1 MRISDLS
8 IKRPVTTTM
17 VVLLVV
23 LLGIISF
30 GRINLDLFPNLSFP
44 MAAVIT
50 TYDGVGPEEIETMV
64 SRPLEN
70 ALATV
75 TNVKSIT
82 SQSGAGQSLV
92 IMEFNWGVDMDFATL
107 DMREKIDMVERIFPD
122 DVSSPMV
129 VKFDPSMLP
138 ILQVGIN
145 GQNDLA
151 SLKQLIE
158 DKVIPRLERLEGV
171 ASVGISGGLN
181 REILIELDQTKL
193 NNYGIGMSTVTQ
205 ALMME
210 NMDLS
215 GGEIARGVTELL
227 LRTRGKFES
236 VEEIEQVLIPT
247 ASGFVALEDIGV
259 VKDTFKEMTSKARL
273 NGEPSIGLTIQKQT
287 DSNTVKVANRV
298 KEELIRIQEELNDG
312 IEVEFM
318 MDQSGYIEQAIGNV
332 QSSAILGG
340 ILAILVLFL
349 FLRNVRSTIVIATAI
364 PISVITTFTLIY
376 FGGLT
381 MNMMTLGGLAL
392 GIGMLVDNSIVVLE
406 NIYRYRQEGLGR
418 IEAASRG
425 SQEVGMAIV
434 ASTLTTAVVFLP
446 VVFVEGMA
454 SQLFKELALTITFS
468 LLASLVVALTFIPML
483 SGKILKV
490 SNRDKVVNE
499 EKKGIISVIFR
510 AYRSSLNWCLSH
522 RWLVMG
528 LLIVALG
535 GSLALLPFIGSEYI
549 PAMDQGEFTINAS
562 LPIGTVL
569 ERTDQ
574 VISQIEELVL
584 EIPEVETVFTN
595 VGSGGQMMSS
605 NDSAVGSIMVR
616 LSDLEG
622 RTRSTD
628 EIMEKLRQKIRIPDT
643 EVTIQALNSMGGGG
657 ALGGTPV
664 TIMVKGHDL
673 GVLEELV
680 KEIGQELQ
688 LVPGIREVKDS
699 ISEGRPE
706 MQIKIDRVQA
716 AKYGLRVTQVAAM
729 IKAAIQ
735 GEVATRYEVGGQEYD
750 VRVTLQEDSRAGLS
764 QVQNLVIPSPLG
776 VMVHLNQIAEFTLEQ
791 GPRTILR
798 ENQVRYAE
806 VTADIY
812 DVDLDT
818 VMTAAKKRIDENVEL
833 PAQYEVIYGGQYE
846 EMLESFESLFFALG
860 LAVIL
865 VYMVLASQFES
876 LLHPFIIMFTVPM
889 AAIGVLVGLFVTG
902 HLISVTSLIGVIMLA
917 GIVVNNAIVLV
928 DYINTLRSQG
938 MNMREAILE
947 AGPVR
952 LRPILMTALTTILGL
967 LPLALGMGEGGE
979 VQAPMAV
986 VVISGLACA
995 TVLTLYVV
1003 PVVYSLFEGFSN
1015 RLKGLFGRAKRG
1027 KEMYS

>member
-236 VEEIEQVLIPT
+236 VEEIEQVLIST

-349 FLRNVRSTIVIATAI
+349 FLRNVRSTIVIATEI

-549 PAMDQGEFTINAS
+549 PAMDQGEFTINTS

-616 LSDLEG
+616 LADLEG

-628 EIMEKLRQKIRIPDT
+628 EIMEELRQKIRIPDT